1 MNADLIVAIA
11 AIITA
16 LSGLLGSILSHRKL
30 TALMEY
36 RLGEVEKRLDSHN
49 HYAEKFADSA
59 VAIAQIQK
67 DIEYLRGKNE

>member
-1 MNADLIVAIA
+1 MNTELIMAIA

-16 LSGLLGSILSHRKL
+16 LSGILSSVLSHRKL

-36 RLGEVEKRLDSHN
+36 RLREVEKRLDSHN